1 MENNVRLHLANGI
14 IVEGPPGKVA
24 ELVGDVPSLKRRTQ
38 YYRGRHVKTMS
49 HIALRNAIVEMVY
62 MDLLE
67 MGRRETVTQFL
78 EGSNILEDPVFD
90 ALVAELQRREEAQP
104 GLRFYESWRG
114 HRWLR

>member
-1 MENNVRLHLANGI
+1 MGDNVRLHLANGI
-14 IVEGPPGKVA
+14 IIEGPPEKVA
-24 ELVGDVPSLKRRTQ
+24 GMVNDVPSLKRRTQ
-38 YYRGRHVKTMS
+38 YYKGRHVKTMS

-78 EGSNILEDPVFD
+78 AGSGIVDDPVFE
-90 ALVAELQRREEAQP
+90 ALVAELRRREAVQP
-104 GLRFYESWRG
+104 GLRFHEIWRG